1 MTDVIDHSA
10 LAETRIATQYKAS
23 EKFRAYIRA
32 LMAQSQEL
40 EGVFTAIAESRDIDL
55 ATGDQL
61 DIIGEIVGVSRLVN
75 GVIVVPFFGFEGV
88 LLAQPFGEEGN
99 LWVGGRFYEE
109 GEETTGTSV
118 LADPEYRLL
127 IRAKIVRNHSKGTC
141 EDIMNALTYLFDGA
155 PSGIVDDIGG
165 MAIDIGIGRP
175 LTNIEYALITELDIL
190 PRPAGVRINRIINYA
205 SGAVFG
211 FEGQPG
217 VLGFGEEGDPSVGGI
232 FAEDVTDGLPEYPEI
247 TPVVPVEPDFTGYFT
262 GSEVLSST
270 VAYHSES
277 GTRVTVSTGSSL
289 NTELVL
295 QFGVPGNT
303 GKWLMIFDV
312 TRVYDDA
319 NYETTILAGF
329 GHADVTEP
337 DTSFYAA
344 LGGIRHRPAGA
355 ADTQYRYE
363 FNVQD
368 ADESVTAE
376 NILDSVSPNNPVHRY
391 FAVAFDFDTGS
402 GRFIDPFSYRDIAT
416 ADITSG
422 GTGVFGQILEG
433 RSMAGYLK
441 ILSTRVGSSAMG
453 SQFYVDLVASSA
465 SHGLTLPSG
474 YTNIVPD

>member
-165 MAIDIGIGRP
+165 MAIDIGIGRQ

-190 PRPAGVRINRIINYA
+190 PRPAGVRINRIINYT

-232 FAEDVTDGLPEYPEI
+232 FAEDVTDGLPAYPE
-247 TPVVPVEPDFTGYFT
+247 VEPVYPEFTGYFDSFDAL
-262 GSEVLSST
+262 SEPTIAS
-270 VAYHSES
+270 Y
-277 GTRVTVSTGSSL
+277 TVSGDGLTIDIEGGTTDGALSGFFSTACDTGRHLMILKLTNVVDDPTAGFSV
-289 NTELVL
+289 E
-295 QFGVPGNT
+295 FGFVRISFGPDEQIGVYIHGAFNPGNY
-303 GKWLMIFDV
+303 G
-312 TRVYDDA
+312 
-319 NYETTILAGF
+319 N
-329 GHADVTEP
+329 
-337 DTSFYAA
+337 
-344 LGGIRHRPAGA
+344 
-355 ADTQYRYE
+355 
-363 FNVQD
+363 
-368 ADESVTAE
+368 
-376 NILDSVSPNNPVHRY
+376 
-391 FAVAFDFDTGS
+391 
-402 GRFIDPFSYRDIAT
+402 
-416 ADITSG
+416 
-422 GTGVFGQILEG
+422 
-433 RSMAGYLK
+433 RS
-441 ILSTRVGSSAMG
+441 GSSAVAIRQPPDTPIIALSNFGGQSDTLSPQYIAIAYDMDSGIGHLLSPWGDGTIEDMPIISGG
-453 SQFYVDLVASSA
+453 SGVWGTRLAGESVRAFITVTYNASAYGTTSTGGEYSIELVPSSA
-465 SHGLTLPSG
+465 PHGLTLPSG